1 MKIAQHFGLVYCM
14 LAIAQIIIG
23 NCFYFSSY
31 VSLSIL
37 PVMILCIP
45 LNISTSAAMLIAFA
59 TGLATDFLSEGL
71 LGLNA
76 LAAVPVAL
84 IRTQVIRLVFGE
96 ELIERQESFSF
107 RKFGAIKISLAILI
121 VQTVFLAVYILA
133 DGAGTR
139 PLWFNASRFAAS
151 LAAGYVLSMV
161 VAGVMTPDENR

>member
-1 MKIAQHFGLVYCM
+1 MKIPQHFGLGYCL

-23 NCFYFSSY
+23 NCFYLSSY

-45 LNISTSAAMLIAFA
+45 LNISTSAAMVIAFA
-59 TGLATDFLSEGL
+59 TGLATDALSEGL

-84 IRTQVIRLVFGE
+84 IRTQVIRLIFGE

-107 RKFGAIKISLAILI
+107 RKFGAVKISVAVLI
-121 VQTVFLAVYILA
+121 VQAVFLAVYILA

-139 PLWFNASRFAAS
+139 PFWFNFSRFAAS
-151 LAAGYVLSMV
+151 LAAGYVLSMI
-161 VAGVMTPDENR
+161 VAGVITPDENR

>member
-1 MKIAQHFGLVYCM
+1 MKIPQHFGLVYCM

-23 NCFYFSSY
+23 NCFYLSSY

-45 LNISTSAAMLIAFA
+45 LNISTPAAMAIAFA
-59 TGLATDFLSEGL
+59 TGLATDALSEGL

-84 IRTQVIRLVFGE
+84 IRTQVIRIIFGE

-107 RKFGAIKISLAILI
+107 RKFGAMKISAAILI
-121 VQTVFLAVYILA
+121 VQAVFLAVYIMA

-139 PLWFNASRFAAS
+139 PFWFNAARFAAS
-151 LAAGYVLSMV
+151 LSAGYVLSMIA
-161 VAGVMTPDENR
+161 AGVITPDDKQ